1 VVFDLGTLIRR
12 RGDNDAVEARL
23 RGELEKDPASAT
35 AAAGLGGLLLK
46 KQDFAEA
53 GRWLRVAY
61 NARETLPDGGRRV
74 RMQLRELARRLAQR
88 GIDSAP

>member
-1 VVFDLGTLIRR
+1 
-12 RGDNDAVEARL
+12 
-23 RGELEKDPASAT
+23 
-35 AAAGLGGLLLK
+35 
-46 KQDFAEA
+46 
-53 GRWLRVAY
+53 LRVAY